1 MNAQIRQNAQ
11 GYLVSH
17 FAAAVV
23 RDVTGWTAAE
33 LDITGAADVEDV
45 AERLRDI
52 DPEAKVSLLFVESDD
67 TYLAIMRLDEGDD
80 LRVFGSDAAFVA
92 ESRLGSLLLGDVEE
106 PALDPSDLDDDD
118 TDAAATDDSDEGPQL
133 APIAAADPVGDPDLL
148 SDLGVPASRLLS
160 LCGREGMLPSDVTAE
175 VCQLVGC
182 GDEVEELRE
191 A

>member
-33 LDITGAADVEDV
+33 LDITGAADVE
-45 AERLRDI
+45 
-52 DPEAKVSLLFVESDD
+52 
-67 TYLAIMRLDEGDD
+67 
-80 LRVFGSDAAFVA
+80 
-92 ESRLGSLLLGDVEE
+92 E

-118 TDAAATDDSDEGPQL
+118 PDATATDDSDEAPQL
-133 APIAAADPVGDPDLL
+133 APVSAADPVGDPDLL
-148 SDLGVPASRLLS
+148 SDLGVPASRLLA
-160 LCGREGMLPSDVTAE
+160 LCGREGMLPADVTAE

>member
-1 MNAQIRQNAQ
+1 M
-11 GYLVSH
+11 SH

-23 RDVTGWTAAE
+23 RDVNGWTAAE
-33 LDITGAADVEDV
+33 LDIAGAADVEDV

-52 DPEAKVSLLFVESDD
+52 DPDAKVSILFVESDD

-80 LRVFGSDAAFVA
+80 LRVFGSDAAFAA
-92 ESRLGSLLLGDVEE
+92 ESRLGSVLLGDAEE
-106 PALDPSDLDDDD
+106 PATLDTSDLDDDVAGPAD
-118 TDAAATDDSDEGPQL
+118 PDDEEPEL
-133 APIAAADPVGDPDLL
+133 PPVAAADPVGDPDLL
-148 SDLGVPASRLLS
+148 SDLGVPAARLLS
-160 LCGREGMLPSDVTAE
+160 LCGREGMLPADVTAE

>member
-1 MNAQIRQNAQ
+1 
-11 GYLVSH
+11 VSH

-23 RDVTGWTAAE
+23 RDVNGWTAAE

-106 PALDPSDLDDDD
+106 PAALDPSDLDDDD
-118 TDAAATDDSDEGPQL
+118 DNDAAADDSDDAPQL
-133 APIAAADPVGDPDLL
+133 APISSADPVGDPDLL
-148 SDLGVPASRLLS
+148 SDLGVPATRLLG

-182 GDEVEELRE
+182 GDEVEELRD

>member
-1 MNAQIRQNAQ
+1 M
-11 GYLVSH
+11 SH

-23 RDVTGWTAAE
+23 RDVNGWTAAE

-106 PALDPSDLDDDD
+106 PAALDPSDLDDDD
-118 TDAAATDDSDEGPQL
+118 DNDAAADDSDNAPQL
-133 APIAAADPVGDPDLL
+133 APISSADPVGDPDLL
-148 SDLGVPASRLLS
+148 SDLGVPATRLLS

-182 GDEVEELRE
+182 GDEVEELRD

>member
-1 MNAQIRQNAQ
+1 
-11 GYLVSH
+11 VSH

-23 RDVTGWTAAE
+23 RDVNGWTAAE

-45 AERLRDI
+45 AERLRDV

-106 PALDPSDLDDDD
+106 PVALDASGVDDDED
-118 TDAAATDDSDEGPQL
+118 DATADDDSDEAPQL
-133 APIAAADPVGDPDLL
+133 APVGDAEPVGDPDLL
-148 SDLGVPASRLLS
+148 SDLGVPANRLLA

>member
-1 MNAQIRQNAQ
+1 M
-11 GYLVSH
+11 SH

-23 RDVTGWTAAE
+23 RDVNGWTAAE
-33 LDITGAADVEDV
+33 LDIDSASDVDDV

-67 TYLAIMRLDEGDD
+67 TFLAIVRLDEGDD
-80 LRVFGSDAAFVA
+80 VRVFGSDSAFVN
-92 ESRLGSLLLGDVEE
+92 ESRIGSVLLADVDE
-106 PALDPSDLDDDD
+106 PDQDAGAKDDD
-118 TDAAATDDSDEGPQL
+118 GPHL
-133 APIAAADPVGDPDLL
+133 ADPVGDADLL
-148 SDLGVPASRLLS
+148 SDLGVPAPRLLA

-182 GDEVEELRE
+182 GDEIEELRD

>member
-1 MNAQIRQNAQ
+1 
-11 GYLVSH
+11 VSH

-23 RDVTGWTAAE
+23 RDVNGWTAAE
-33 LDITGAADVEDV
+33 LDISGAADVEDV

-67 TYLAIMRLDEGDD
+67 TYLAIMRLDEGED

-106 PALDPSDLDDDD
+106 PVALDPTDLDDDD
-118 TDAAATDDSDEGPQL
+118 NGAAATDDSEEEASQL
-133 APIAAADPVGDPDLL
+133 APISTADPVGDPDLL
-148 SDLGVPASRLLS
+148 SDLGVPATRLLA
-160 LCGREGMLPSDVTAE
+160 LCVREGMLPADVTAE

>member
-45 AERLRDI
+45 ADRLRDI

-92 ESRLGSLLLGDVEE
+92 ESRLGSLLLGDIEA
-106 PALDPSDLDDDD
+106 PALEIDELAASVVASTSEEDEEAADKPVVDPD
-118 TDAAATDDSDEGPQL
+118 
-133 APIAAADPVGDPDLL
+133 ADPVGDAELL
-148 SDLGVPASRLLS
+148 SDLGVSAHRLLT
-160 LCGREGMLPSDVTAE
+160 LCGLEGMLPSDVTAE
-175 VCQLVGC
+175 ICQQIGC
-182 GDEVEELRE
+182 GDEMEELRDE
-191 A
+191 

>member
-1 MNAQIRQNAQ
+1 
-11 GYLVSH
+11 VSH

-45 AERLRDI
+45 AERLRDV

-106 PALDPSDLDDDD
+106 PVALDPSHVDDDD
-118 TDAAATDDSDEGPQL
+118 EDDAAADDSDEAPQL
-133 APIAAADPVGDPDLL
+133 APVGDAEPLGDPDLL
-148 SDLGVPASRLLS
+148 SDLGVPAVRLLA

-182 GDEVEELRE
+182 GDEIEELRE

>member
-1 MNAQIRQNAQ
+1 M
-11 GYLVSH
+11 SH

-23 RDVTGWTAAE
+23 RDVNGWTAAE

-45 AERLRDI
+45 AERLRDV

-80 LRVFGSDAAFVA
+80 LRVFGSDAAFIA

-106 PALDPSDLDDDD
+106 PVALDPSDVDDDED
-118 TDAAATDDSDEGPQL
+118 GATADDDSDDAPQL
-133 APIAAADPVGDPDLL
+133 APVSDAEPVGDPDLL
-148 SDLGVPASRLLS
+148 SDLGVPAARLLA
-160 LCGREGMLPSDVTAE
+160 LCGREGMLPADVTAE

>member
-1 MNAQIRQNAQ
+1 
-11 GYLVSH
+11 VSH

-23 RDVTGWTAAE
+23 RDVNGWTAAE

-45 AERLRDI
+45 AERLRDV

-67 TYLAIMRLDEGDD
+67 AYLAIMRLDEGDD
-80 LRVFGSDAAFVA
+80 LRVFGSDAAFIA
-92 ESRLGSLLLGDVEE
+92 ESRIGSLLLGDVEE
-106 PALDPSDLDDDD
+106 PVALDPSDVDDDED
-118 TDAAATDDSDEGPQL
+118 DATADDDSDEAPQL
-133 APIAAADPVGDPDLL
+133 APVGDAEPVGDPDLL
-148 SDLGVPASRLLS
+148 SDLGVPAARLLA
-160 LCGREGMLPSDVTAE
+160 LCGREGMLPADVTAE

>member
-1 MNAQIRQNAQ
+1 
-11 GYLVSH
+11 VSH

-23 RDVTGWTAAE
+23 RDVNGWTAAE

-80 LRVFGSDAAFVA
+80 LRVFGSDAAFVE
-92 ESRLGSLLLGDVEE
+92 ESRLGTLLLGDAQE
-106 PALDPSDLDDDD
+106 PVALDPAELDDDE
-118 TDAAATDDSDEGPQL
+118 AAGSAATDDPDEAPQL
-133 APIAAADPVGDPDLL
+133 APISVADPVGDPDLL
-148 SDLGVPASRLLS
+148 SDLGVPAARLLA
-160 LCGREGMLPSDVTAE
+160 LCVREGMLPADVTAE